1 MSCVCIIIK
10 HNILIFQAPKA
21 GQVEVHADDTDI
33 AIMLVHHWEDKL
45 HDIVFR
51 ATQSK
56 KSWSIKH
63 SATDMAPDV
72 KAVLPFI
79 HSFSGCNT
87 TSALF
92 GIGKATVLKK
102 FKGKY
107 S

>member
-1 MSCVCIIIK
+1 M
-10 HNILIFQAPKA
+10 
-21 GQVEVHADDTDI
+21 EVHADDTDI

-45 HDIVFR
+45 HDIVFC

-56 KSWSIKH
+56 KSWSIKD
-63 SATDMAPDV
+63 SATDMTPDV

-107 S
+107 SEILLGKRVNIHAVAVLLEMPEQ